1 MGIKKFKPRT
11 AGTRF
16 RTGQD
21 FAEVTSTKPE
31 KSLTISLN
39 KKSGRNSHG
48 RITSYNRGGGH
59 KKLYRIVD
67 FKRDKHGVP
76 GKVASIEYDPYRSSR
91 IALLNYKDGE
101 KRYIIAPEGI
111 KVGEELASG
120 PDVEVKVGNALPIHK
135 IPVGTVV
142 HNIELKPGAGAKLIR
157 SAGSSAQI
165 TARENDYAQ
174 LKLNSGEI
182 RLIHINCYATVG
194 KVGNSEHELVT
205 IGKAGRNRHKGK
217 RPHVRGVA
225 MNPVDHPHGGGE
237 GKATKGNPHPV
248 SPWGWI
254 TIGYKTRK
262 NKRTDKYIVKPRRV
276 GYGMD

>member
-16 RTGQD
+16 RSGQD

-76 GKVASIEYDPYRSSR
+76 ARVASIEYDPYRSSR
-91 IALLNYKDGE
+91 IALLHYKDGE

-120 PDVEVKVGNALPIHK
+120 PNVEVKVGNALPIHK

-165 TARENDYAQ
+165 TARESDYAQ

-194 KVGNSEHELVT
+194 KVGNSEHELIK